1 MSFDFMHTLRLP
13 RLALAAALV
22 LGGAACDNPVEEEHE
37 EHPVGFVVLN
47 AQGQELARFDG
58 ATVTGQLTVSRTA
71 PSIFTVV
78 AIGEDGDEITIDGT
92 ELELRVTV
100 EAGAVTAAVEQQ
112 NRVAVTATQPGTGSL
127 RIAVWHHDDHEEF
140 GRSVALII
148 T

>member
-1 MSFDFMHTLRLP
+1 MSFHFMQALRLP

-22 LGGAACDNPVEEEHE
+22 LTAAACSNPVGDEHE

-47 AQGQELARFDG
+47 AQGQELARFNG
-58 ATVTGQLTVSRTA
+58 ATVTGQLTVTRTA
-71 PSIFTVV
+71 ASIFTVV
-78 AIGEDGDEITIDGT
+78 AIGEDGDQIAIDGT

-127 RIAVWHHDDHEEF
+127 RIAVLHEGHEEF
-140 GRSVALII
+140 GRSVVLVI